1 MWTAC
6 QKRFNTK
13 TPCGMDNSIPT
24 LSRRGK
30 VIVNGGRFLLI
41 HPFFTRL
48 ISPSVTRRMQI
59 FALAALAV
67 FSTVSHGGAAAS
79 PQDDYLQIY
88 VMINEGDKLSQG
100 GQNSQA
106 REKYETAL
114 TRLEK
119 LKNENPEWEPTIVK
133 YRIKYLNDK
142 LANLKTAK
150 ESSTPPPAAAAPAPA
165 APAPLSEK
173 PEAPAPAPTPAAA
186 KTETPAAPAPSVTSD
201 DPSALRQRIIQLTGD
216 LESARTE
223 LKQAKA
229 DLDQALTDK
238 KGLQEKL
245 SSGAP
250 ADANVAA
257 LQQENTALRTKLA
270 STEESLKKAAGGD
283 MAGEMSS
290 LRGQVDSLEK
300 KLAEANAKS
309 AELTRANEDYKK
321 QIADLTGKLQMAG
334 TAGKSDSTLAK
345 ENAMLRSILDRQLKE
360 QARREAARRLVLDE
374 FKNLA
379 VSTEAL
385 KTQMEVLSS
394 PLVALSEEEEGM
406 LKVSAP
412 SLVAPEPAAPA
423 APAAG
428 AAAGTTTLSSAAEKP
443 ASPESYAEKPRIPE
457 EFKDTAARATSLY
470 NEKKFDEA
478 AAAYQEILNKY
489 PQSIYALSNLGV
501 VRFQQQKYPE
511 AEKPLREAIRVA
523 PNDAFSHSVLG
534 IVLVQQE
541 KYDDAIQVLS
551 RAVALDPNDAK
562 TRNYLGISSSRKG
575 LQEAA
580 EQECRKAIELDESY
594 GDAHFN
600 LAVIYATQ
608 TPPAKELA
616 KRHYNRALELGV
628 PKDQELEKLLN

>member
-1 MWTAC
+1 M
-6 QKRFNTK
+6 
-13 TPCGMDNSIPT
+13 
-24 LSRRGK
+24 
-30 VIVNGGRFLLI
+30 
-41 HPFFTRL
+41 
-48 ISPSVTRRMQI
+48 
-59 FALAALAV
+59 
-67 FSTVSHGGAAAS
+67 
-79 PQDDYLQIY
+79 
-88 VMINEGDKLSQG
+88 
-100 GQNSQA
+100 
-106 REKYETAL
+106 
-114 TRLEK
+114 
-119 LKNENPEWEPTIVK
+119 
-133 YRIKYLNDK
+133 
-142 LANLKTAK
+142 
-150 ESSTPPPAAAAPAPA
+150 
-165 APAPLSEK
+165 
-173 PEAPAPAPTPAAA
+173 
-186 KTETPAAPAPSVTSD
+186 
-201 DPSALRQRIIQLTGD
+201 
-216 LESARTE
+216 
-223 LKQAKA
+223 
-229 DLDQALTDK
+229 DQALADK
-238 KGLQEKL
+238 KGLQERL
-245 SSGAP
+245 SSAGSG
-250 ADANVAA
+250 DANVAA
-257 LQQENTALRTKLA
+257 LQQENSALRAKLTSA
-270 STEESLKKAAGGD
+270 EENLKKAAGGELG
-283 MAGEMSS
+283 GELAS
-290 LRGQVDSLEK
+290 LRGQVESLEK
-300 KLAEANAKS
+300 KLAEANSKS

-321 QIADLTGKLQMAG
+321 QIADLTGQLQLAG

-394 PLVALSEEEEGM
+394 PLVALNAEEENM

-412 SLVAPEPAAPA
+412 SLVAPEPEAPAAAPA
-423 APAAG
+423 SAG
-428 AAAGTTTLSSAAEKP
+428 AGATATLSSAAEKP
-443 ASPESYAEKPRIPE
+443 ASPESYSEKPRIPE
-457 EFKDTAARATSLY
+457 EFKDTAAKATSLY

-511 AEKPLREAIRVA
+511 AEKALREAIRVA

-628 PKDQELEKLLN
+628 PKDEELEKLLN

>member
-1 MWTAC
+1 
-6 QKRFNTK
+6 
-13 TPCGMDNSIPT
+13 
-24 LSRRGK
+24 
-30 VIVNGGRFLLI
+30 
-41 HPFFTRL
+41 
-48 ISPSVTRRMQI
+48 MQI
-59 FALAALAV
+59 FALAALTV
-67 FSTVSHGGAAAS
+67 FSTVFHVGAAAS

-150 ESSTPPPAAAAPAPA
+150 ESATPPPAAPAAAPAPT
-165 APAPLSEK
+165 APAPMSEK
-173 PEAPAPAPTPAAA
+173 PETPAPAPTPAAA
-186 KTETPAAPAPSVTSD
+186 KTEAPAAPAPVVTSD

-423 APAAG
+423 AAAG
-428 AAAGTTTLSSAAEKP
+428 AATTATLSSAAEKP

-580 EQECRKAIELDESY
+580 EQECRKAIELDDSY

>member
-1 MWTAC
+1 MKFRKILAC
-6 QKRFNTK
+6 
-13 TPCGMDNSIPT
+13 
-24 LSRRGK
+24 
-30 VIVNGGRFLLI
+30 
-41 HPFFTRL
+41 
-48 ISPSVTRRMQI
+48 
-59 FALAALAV
+59 LAALLLLAAP
-67 FSTVSHGGAAAS
+67 SSHPAAS

-88 VMINEGDKLSQG
+88 VMINEGDKLDNS
-100 GQNSQA
+100 GQKSPA
-106 REKYETAL
+106 REKYENAL
-114 TRLEK
+114 NKLDK

-142 LANLKTAK
+142 LSNLKSAK
-150 ESSTPPPAAAAPAPA
+150 DASPTPVEKPATPAAEKPATTTPPAP
-165 APAPLSEK
+165 S
-173 PEAPAPAPTPAAA
+173 APAPAPTPS
-186 KTETPAAPAPSVTSD
+186 ETPTPAIQKSEAPAPAVTSD
-201 DPSALRQRIIQLTGD
+201 DPSALRQKIIALTGD
-216 LESARTE
+216 LESTRTE
-223 LKQAKA
+223 LKQAKN
-229 DLDQALTDK
+229 DLEQALTEK
-238 KGLQEKL
+238 KQLKEKL
-245 SSGAP
+245 SASPAP
-250 ADANVAA
+250 DANVAK
-257 LQQENTALRTKLA
+257 LQEENAGLRQKLTA
-270 STEESLKKAAGGD
+270 TEESLKKAAGGELS
-283 MAGEMSS
+283 GEMTS

-300 KLAEANAKS
+300 KLAEANARS
-309 AELTRANEDYKK
+309 AELTRATDDYKK
-321 QIADLTGKLQMAG
+321 QIASLTTQLQATG
-334 TAGKSDSTLAK
+334 SAGKSDSTLAK

-394 PLVALSEEEEGM
+394 PLVSLSNEEQDM
-406 LKVSAP
+406 LKFSAP
-412 SLVAPEPAAPA
+412 SLVTPAPAAPA
-423 APAAG
+423 APA
-428 AAAGTTTLSSAAEKP
+428 TSSSTSNTPTLSKDAEKP
-443 ASPESYAEKPRIPE
+443 SSPESFSEKPRIPD
-457 EFKDTAARATSLY
+457 EFKDVAAKATSLY

-478 AAAYQEILNKY
+478 ATAYEQILAKY

-580 EQECRKAIELDESY
+580 EQECRKAIELDDSY

-608 TPPAKELA
+608 TPPSKELA

-628 PKDQELEKLLN
+628 PKDAELEKLLN

>member
-1 MWTAC
+1 
-6 QKRFNTK
+6 
-13 TPCGMDNSIPT
+13 
-24 LSRRGK
+24 
-30 VIVNGGRFLLI
+30 
-41 HPFFTRL
+41 
-48 ISPSVTRRMQI
+48 MQI
-59 FALAALAV
+59 FALAALTV
-67 FSTVSHGGAAAS
+67 FSTVFHVGAAAS

-106 REKYETAL
+106 REKYENAL

-150 ESSTPPPAAAAPAPA
+150 ESATPPPAAPVAAPAPTAPAPMSEKPETPTPAPAPAAAKTEAPA
-165 APAPLSEK
+165 APAPV
-173 PEAPAPAPTPAAA
+173 
-186 KTETPAAPAPSVTSD
+186 VTSD

-412 SLVAPEPAAPA
+412 SLVAPEPAAP
-423 APAAG
+423 PA
-428 AAAGTTTLSSAAEKP
+428 AAAGGAAGTATLSSAAEKP

-580 EQECRKAIELDESY
+580 EQECRKAIELDDSY

>member
-1 MWTAC
+1 
-6 QKRFNTK
+6 
-13 TPCGMDNSIPT
+13 
-24 LSRRGK
+24 
-30 VIVNGGRFLLI
+30 
-41 HPFFTRL
+41 
-48 ISPSVTRRMQI
+48 
-59 FALAALAV
+59 
-67 FSTVSHGGAAAS
+67 
-79 PQDDYLQIY
+79 
-88 VMINEGDKLSQG
+88 
-100 GQNSQA
+100 
-106 REKYETAL
+106 
-114 TRLEK
+114 
-119 LKNENPEWEPTIVK
+119 
-133 YRIKYLNDK
+133 
-142 LANLKTAK
+142 
-150 ESSTPPPAAAAPAPA
+150 
-165 APAPLSEK
+165 
-173 PEAPAPAPTPAAA
+173 
-186 KTETPAAPAPSVTSD
+186 VTSD

-283 MAGEMSS
+283 MAGEMAS

-412 SLVAPEPAAPA
+412 SLVAPEPAAP
-423 APAAG
+423 PA
-428 AAAGTTTLSSAAEKP
+428 AAAGGAAGTATLSSAAEKP

-580 EQECRKAIELDESY
+580 EQECRKAIELDDSY

>member
-1 MWTAC
+1 MKFRKILAC
-6 QKRFNTK
+6 
-13 TPCGMDNSIPT
+13 
-24 LSRRGK
+24 
-30 VIVNGGRFLLI
+30 
-41 HPFFTRL
+41 
-48 ISPSVTRRMQI
+48 
-59 FALAALAV
+59 LAALLLLAAP
-67 FSTVSHGGAAAS
+67 SSHPAAS

-88 VMINEGDKLSQG
+88 VMINEGDKLDNS
-100 GQNSQA
+100 GQKSQA
-106 REKYETAL
+106 REKYENAL
-114 TRLEK
+114 NKLDK

-133 YRIKYLNDK
+133 YRIKYLSDK
-142 LANLKTAK
+142 LSNLKSAK
-150 ESSTPPPAAAAPAPA
+150 DVSPTPVEKPATPAAEKPATTTPPAP
-165 APAPLSEK
+165 S
-173 PEAPAPAPTPAAA
+173 APAPAPTPS
-186 KTETPAAPAPSVTSD
+186 ETPTPAIQKSEAPAPAVTSD
-201 DPSALRQRIIQLTGD
+201 DPSALRQKIIALTGD
-216 LESARTE
+216 LESTRTE
-223 LKQAKA
+223 LKQAKN
-229 DLDQALTDK
+229 DLEQALTEK
-238 KGLQEKL
+238 KQLKEKL
-245 SSGAP
+245 SASPAP
-250 ADANVAA
+250 DANVAK
-257 LQQENTALRTKLA
+257 LQEENAGLRQKLTA
-270 STEESLKKAAGGD
+270 TEESLKKAAGGELS
-283 MAGEMSS
+283 GEMTS

-300 KLAEANAKS
+300 KLAEANARS
-309 AELTRANEDYKK
+309 AELTRATDDYKK
-321 QIADLTGKLQMAG
+321 QIASLTTQLQATG
-334 TAGKSDSTLAK
+334 SAGKSDSTLAK

-394 PLVALSEEEEGM
+394 PLVSLSNEEQDM
-406 LKVSAP
+406 LKFSAP
-412 SLVAPEPAAPA
+412 SLVTPAPAAPA
-423 APAAG
+423 APA
-428 AAAGTTTLSSAAEKP
+428 TSSSTSNTPTLSKDAEKP
-443 ASPESYAEKPRIPE
+443 SSPESFSEKPRIPD
-457 EFKDTAARATSLY
+457 EFKDVAAKATSLY

-478 AAAYQEILNKY
+478 ATAYEQILAKY

-580 EQECRKAIELDESY
+580 EQECRKAIELDDSY

-608 TPPAKELA
+608 TPPSKELA

-628 PKDQELEKLLN
+628 PKDAELEKLLN

>member
-1 MWTAC
+1 MKFRKILAC
-6 QKRFNTK
+6 
-13 TPCGMDNSIPT
+13 
-24 LSRRGK
+24 
-30 VIVNGGRFLLI
+30 
-41 HPFFTRL
+41 
-48 ISPSVTRRMQI
+48 
-59 FALAALAV
+59 LAALLLLAAP
-67 FSTVSHGGAAAS
+67 SSHPAAS

-88 VMINEGDKLSQG
+88 VMINEGDKLDNS
-100 GQNSQA
+100 GQKSQA
-106 REKYETAL
+106 REKYENAL
-114 TRLEK
+114 NKLEK

-142 LANLKTAK
+142 LSNLKSAK
-150 ESSTPPPAAAAPAPA
+150 DTSPTPVEKPATPAAEKPATTTPPAP
-165 APAPLSEK
+165 S
-173 PEAPAPAPTPAAA
+173 APAPAPTPSE
-186 KTETPAAPAPSVTSD
+186 TLTPAIQKSEAPAPAVTSD
-201 DPSALRQRIIQLTGD
+201 DPSALRQKIIALTGD
-216 LESARTE
+216 LESTRTE
-223 LKQAKA
+223 LKQAKN
-229 DLDQALTDK
+229 DLEQALTEK
-238 KGLQEKL
+238 KQLKEKL
-245 SSGAP
+245 SASPAP
-250 ADANVAA
+250 DANVAK
-257 LQQENTALRTKLA
+257 LQEENAGLRQKLTA
-270 STEESLKKAAGGD
+270 TEESLKKAAGGELS
-283 MAGEMSS
+283 GEMTS

-300 KLAEANAKS
+300 KLAEANARS
-309 AELTRANEDYKK
+309 AELTRATDDYKK
-321 QIADLTGKLQMAG
+321 QIASLTTQLQATG
-334 TAGKSDSTLAK
+334 SAGKSDSTLAK

-394 PLVALSEEEEGM
+394 PLVSLSNEEQDM
-406 LKVSAP
+406 LKFSAP
-412 SLVAPEPAAPA
+412 SLVTPAPAAPA
-423 APAAG
+423 APA
-428 AAAGTTTLSSAAEKP
+428 TSSSTSNTPTLSKDAEKP
-443 ASPESYAEKPRIPE
+443 SSPESFSEKPRIPD
-457 EFKDTAARATSLY
+457 EFKDVAAKATSLY

-478 AAAYQEILNKY
+478 ATAYEQILAKY

-580 EQECRKAIELDESY
+580 EQECRKAIELDDSY

-608 TPPAKELA
+608 TPPSKELA

-628 PKDQELEKLLN
+628 PKDAELEKLLN

>member
-1 MWTAC
+1 
-6 QKRFNTK
+6 
-13 TPCGMDNSIPT
+13 MDSSIPLVLDGEK
-24 LSRRGK
+24 LSSTRGH
-30 VIVNGGRFLLI
+30 FLLI
-41 HPFFTRL
+41 DPTFDRL
-48 ISPSVTRRMQI
+48 ISLSVTKTIQ
-59 FALAALAV
+59 LLTV
-67 FSTVSHGGAAAS
+67 VLLTLLPTVSRVMAAAS

-88 VMINEGDKLSQG
+88 VMINEGDKLGQG

-106 REKYETAL
+106 REKYEGAL
-114 TRLEK
+114 NRLEK

-133 YRIKYLNDK
+133 YRIKYLNEK
-142 LANLKTAK
+142 LANLKNSP
-150 ESSTPPPAAAAPAPA
+150 SSTTTV
-165 APAPLSEK
+165 
-173 PEAPAPAPTPAAA
+173 APTPATGE
-186 KTETPAAPAPSVTSD
+186 KTSPPETSTSSTTPTVAESPTLSVTPAKKDPVAATPAPEVSTD

-223 LKQAKA
+223 LKQAKT
-229 DLDQALTDK
+229 DLDQALADK
-238 KGLQEKL
+238 KVLQQKF
-245 SSGAP
+245 SSAGSG
-250 ADANVAA
+250 DANMAA
-257 LQQENTALRTKLA
+257 LQQENSTLRAKLS
-270 STEESLKKAAGGD
+270 STEESLKKAVGGD
-283 MAGEMSS
+283 LAGEMAS

-300 KLAEANAKS
+300 KLAEANSKS
-309 AELTRANEDYKK
+309 AELARANEDYKK

-394 PLVALSEEEEGM
+394 PLVALSDEEQNM

-412 SLVAPEPAAPA
+412 SLVAPEPTAPA
-423 APAAG
+423 G
-428 AAAGTTTLSSAAEKP
+428 GTASLSSAAEKP
-443 ASPESYAEKPRIPE
+443 ASPESYAEKPRIPD
-457 EFKDTAARATSLY
+457 EFKDTAAKATALY
-470 NEKKFDEA
+470 NEKKYDEA
-478 AAAYQEILNKY
+478 ANAYQQILEKY

-511 AEKPLREAIRVA
+511 AEKVLREAVRVA
-523 PNDAFSHSVLG
+523 PNDSFSHSVLG

-575 LQEAA
+575 LTEAA
-580 EQECRKAIELDESY
+580 EQECRKAIELDDSY

>member
-1 MWTAC
+1 
-6 QKRFNTK
+6 
-13 TPCGMDNSIPT
+13 
-24 LSRRGK
+24 
-30 VIVNGGRFLLI
+30 
-41 HPFFTRL
+41 
-48 ISPSVTRRMQI
+48 MQI
-59 FALAALAV
+59 FALAALTV
-67 FSTVSHGGAAAS
+67 FSTVFHVGAAAS

-150 ESSTPPPAAAAPAPA
+150 ESATPPPAAPVAAPAPT
-165 APAPLSEK
+165 APAPMSEK
-173 PEAPAPAPTPAAA
+173 PETPAPAPTPAAA
-186 KTETPAAPAPSVTSD
+186 KTEAPAAPAPVVTSD

-283 MAGEMSS
+283 MAGEMAS

-412 SLVAPEPAAPA
+412 SLVAPEPAAP
-423 APAAG
+423 PA
-428 AAAGTTTLSSAAEKP
+428 AAAGGAAGTATLSSAAEKP

-580 EQECRKAIELDESY
+580 EQECRKAIELDDSY

>member
-1 MWTAC
+1 
-6 QKRFNTK
+6 
-13 TPCGMDNSIPT
+13 
-24 LSRRGK
+24 
-30 VIVNGGRFLLI
+30 LI
-41 HPFFTRL
+41 EGFFPRL
-48 ISPSVTRRMQI
+48 ISLPVTTRLPI
-59 FALAALAV
+59 FLLALGSL
-67 FSTVSHGGAAAS
+67 FITTYRLEAAAS

-100 GQNSQA
+100 GQSSQA
-106 REKYETAL
+106 REKYEGAL

-142 LANLKTAK
+142 LASLKNTPAPAATPAPVPAAAEK
-150 ESSTPPPAAAAPAPA
+150 APPPAAPPSPGPAP
-165 APAPLSEK
+165 S
-173 PEAPAPAPTPAAA
+173 EAPAPPLTPTKKESSSPAS
-186 KTETPAAPAPSVTSD
+186 APAVASD

-229 DLDQALTDK
+229 DLDQALADK
-238 KGLQEKL
+238 KGLQERL
-245 SSGAP
+245 SAGGSG
-250 ADANVAA
+250 DANVAA
-257 LQQENTALRTKLA
+257 LQQENSALRAKLS

-283 MAGEMSS
+283 MAGEMAS

-309 AELTRANEDYKK
+309 AELARANDDYKK

-394 PLVALSEEEEGM
+394 PLVALSDEEQNM

-423 APAAG
+423 A
-428 AAAGTTTLSSAAEKP
+428 AAAGGTATLSSAAEKS

-457 EFKDTAARATSLY
+457 EFKDTAAKATALY
-470 NEKKFDEA
+470 NEKKFEEA
-478 AAAYQEILNKY
+478 AAAYQQILDKY

-511 AEKPLREAIRVA
+511 AEKVLREAIRVA

-575 LQEAA
+575 LSEAA
-580 EQECRKAIELDESY
+580 EQECRKAIELDDSY

>member
-1 MWTAC
+1 
-6 QKRFNTK
+6 
-13 TPCGMDNSIPT
+13 
-24 LSRRGK
+24 
-30 VIVNGGRFLLI
+30 
-41 HPFFTRL
+41 
-48 ISPSVTRRMQI
+48 MQI
-59 FALAALAV
+59 FALAALTV
-67 FSTVSHGGAAAS
+67 FSTVFHVGAAAS

-150 ESSTPPPAAAAPAPA
+150 ESATPPPAAPVAAPAPT
-165 APAPLSEK
+165 APAPMSEK
-173 PEAPAPAPTPAAA
+173 PETPAPAPTPAAA
-186 KTETPAAPAPSVTSD
+186 KTEAPAAPAPVVTSD

-412 SLVAPEPAAPA
+412 SLVAPEPAAP
-423 APAAG
+423 PA
-428 AAAGTTTLSSAAEKP
+428 AAAGGAAGTATLSSAAEKP

-580 EQECRKAIELDESY
+580 EQECRKAIELDDSY

>member
-1 MWTAC
+1 LTCFVKIFGLAC
-6 QKRFNTK
+6 L
-13 TPCGMDNSIPT
+13 T
-24 LSRRGK
+24 LLPATGDLR
-30 VIVNGGRFLLI
+30 
-41 HPFFTRL
+41 
-48 ISPSVTRRMQI
+48 
-59 FALAALAV
+59 A
-67 FSTVSHGGAAAS
+67 TVS

-88 VMINEGDKLSQG
+88 VMINEGDKLKAG
-100 GQNSQA
+100 GQASQA

-114 TRLEK
+114 GRLEK
-119 LKNENPEWEPTIVK
+119 LKNSNPEWEPTIVK
-133 YRIKYLNDK
+133 YRIKYLNDQ
-142 LANLKTAK
+142 LAGLKAAK
-150 ESSTPPPAAAAPAPA
+150 DSAPPAPAPAPA
-165 APAPLSEK
+165 AAEKPPAPPAPTPSETIT
-173 PEAPAPAPTPAAA
+173 PAPAPAAAPPAPEPAPTPAVA
-186 KTETPAAPAPSVTSD
+186 SD
-201 DPSALRQRIIQLTGD
+201 DPSALRQRVIQLTGD

-229 DLDQALTDK
+229 DLDQALADK

-245 SSGAP
+245 SAGGTG
-250 ADANVAA
+250 DANVAA
-257 LQQENTALRTKLA
+257 LQQENAALRTKLTSA
-270 STEESLKKAAGGD
+270 EDNLKKAAGGD
-283 MAGEMSS
+283 LGGELIS
-290 LRGQVDSLEK
+290 LRGQVDALEK

-309 AELTRANEDYKK
+309 AELARANDDYKK
-321 QIADLTGKLQMAG
+321 QITDLTGQLQLAG

-394 PLVALSEEEEGM
+394 PLVALNAEEENM
-406 LKVSAP
+406 LKFSAP
-412 SLVAPEPAAPA
+412 SLVAPEPEAP
-423 APAAG
+423 
-428 AAAGTTTLSSAAEKP
+428 AAAGTTPTLTSTAEKP
-443 ASPESYAEKPRIPE
+443 SSPEAFSEKPRIPE
-457 EFKDTAARATSLY
+457 EFKETAAKATSFY

-478 AAAYQEILNKY
+478 AAAYQQILEKY

-511 AEKPLREAIRVA
+511 AEKALREAIRVA

-541 KYDDAIQVLS
+541 KYDDAIQILS

-580 EQECRKAIELDESY
+580 EQECRKAIELDDGY

-616 KRHYNRALELGV
+616 KRHYNRARELGV
-628 PKDQELEKLLN
+628 PQDQELEKLLN

>member
-1 MWTAC
+1 M
-6 QKRFNTK
+6 KFRK
-13 TPCGMDNSIPT
+13 
-24 LSRRGK
+24 
-30 VIVNGGRFLLI
+30 
-41 HPFFTRL
+41 
-48 ISPSVTRRMQI
+48 ISC
-59 FALAALAV
+59 LGAALLLLTAPT
-67 FSTVSHGGAAAS
+67 SRPAAS

-88 VMINEGDKLSQG
+88 VMINEGDKLDNT
-100 GQNSQA
+100 GQKSQA

-114 TRLEK
+114 NKLDK

-142 LANLKTAK
+142 LANLKSAK
-150 ESSTPPPAAAAPAPA
+150 DATPAPTEKPAPPVAEKPAPSAPPATVPAPSESPAPA
-165 APAPLSEK
+165 MQKSEATAPAI
-173 PEAPAPAPTPAAA
+173 
-186 KTETPAAPAPSVTSD
+186 TSD
-201 DPSALRQRIIQLTGD
+201 DPSALRQKIIALTGD

-223 LKQAKA
+223 LRQAKT
-229 DLDQALTDK
+229 DLEQALAEK
-238 KGLQEKL
+238 KQLKEKL
-245 SSGAP
+245 SASPAP
-250 ADANVAA
+250 DANVAK
-257 LQQENTALRTKLA
+257 LQEENANLQKKLT
-270 STEESLKKAAGGD
+270 STEESLKRAAGGD
-283 MAGEMSS
+283 ASGEMSS

-300 KLAEANAKS
+300 KLAEANARS
-309 AELTRANEDYKK
+309 AELTRANDDYKK
-321 QIADLTGKLQMAG
+321 QIASLTTQLQATG
-334 TAGKSDSTLAK
+334 SAGKSDSTLAK

-394 PLVALSEEEEGM
+394 PLVSLTNEEQDM

-423 APAAG
+423 ASASAAPSPSS
-428 AAAGTTTLSSAAEKP
+428 ATPTLSKDAEKP

-457 EFKDTAARATSLY
+457 EFKDVAAKATSLY

-478 AAAYQEILNKY
+478 AAAYEQILAKY

-511 AEKPLREAIRVA
+511 AEKPLREAVRVA

-580 EQECRKAIELDESY
+580 EQECRKAIELDDSY

-608 TPPAKELA
+608 TPPSKELA

-628 PKDQELEKLLN
+628 PKDAELEKLLN

>member
-1 MWTAC
+1 M
-6 QKRFNTK
+6 KFRK
-13 TPCGMDNSIPT
+13 
-24 LSRRGK
+24 
-30 VIVNGGRFLLI
+30 
-41 HPFFTRL
+41 
-48 ISPSVTRRMQI
+48 I
-59 FALAALAV
+59 FACLAALLLAAP
-67 FSTVSHGGAAAS
+67 SLHPAAS

-88 VMINEGDKLSQG
+88 VMINEGDKLDNS
-100 GQNSQA
+100 GQKSQA

-114 TRLEK
+114 NKLDK

-142 LANLKTAK
+142 LSNLKSAKDASPAPSEKPAATTAK
-150 ESSTPPPAAAAPAPA
+150 PATTPPP
-165 APAPLSEK
+165 SST
-173 PEAPAPAPTPAAA
+173 PAPAPS
-186 KTETPAAPAPSVTSD
+186 ETPAPAMQKSEVAAPAVTSD
-201 DPSALRQRIIQLTGD
+201 DPSALRQKIIALTGD
-216 LESARTE
+216 LESTRTE
-223 LKQAKA
+223 LKQAKN
-229 DLDQALTDK
+229 DLEQALTEK
-238 KGLQEKL
+238 KQLKEKL
-245 SSGAP
+245 GASP
-250 ADANVAA
+250 SPDANV
-257 LQQENTALRTKLA
+257 TKLQEDNA
-270 STEESLKKAAGGD
+270 TLRQKLTATEESLKKAAGGELS
-283 MAGEMSS
+283 GEMTS

-300 KLAEANAKS
+300 KLAEANARS
-309 AELTRANEDYKK
+309 AELTRANDDYKK
-321 QIADLTGKLQMAG
+321 QIASMTTQLQAAG
-334 TAGKSDSTLAK
+334 TVGKSDSTLAK

-394 PLVALSEEEEGM
+394 PLVSLTNEEQDM

-412 SLVAPEPAAPA
+412 SLVAPEPAAPSTSSTSGNT
-423 APAAG
+423 P
-428 AAAGTTTLSSAAEKP
+428 TLSKDAEKP
-443 ASPESYAEKPRIPE
+443 ASPESFSEKPRIPD
-457 EFKDTAARATSLY
+457 EFKDVAAKATSLY

-478 AAAYQEILNKY
+478 AAAYEQILVKY

-580 EQECRKAIELDESY
+580 EQECRKAIELDDSY

-608 TPPAKELA
+608 NPPSKELA

-628 PKDQELEKLLN
+628 PKDAELEKLLN

>member
-1 MWTAC
+1 
-6 QKRFNTK
+6 
-13 TPCGMDNSIPT
+13 
-24 LSRRGK
+24 
-30 VIVNGGRFLLI
+30 VV
-41 HPFFTRL
+41 
-48 ISPSVTRRMQI
+48 
-59 FALAALAV
+59 
-67 FSTVSHGGAAAS
+67 
-79 PQDDYLQIY
+79 
-88 VMINEGDKLSQG
+88 
-100 GQNSQA
+100 QA
-106 REKYETAL
+106 
-114 TRLEK
+114 
-119 LKNENPEWEPTIVK
+119 
-133 YRIKYLNDK
+133 
-142 LANLKTAK
+142 
-150 ESSTPPPAAAAPAPA
+150 
-165 APAPLSEK
+165 
-173 PEAPAPAPTPAAA
+173 
-186 KTETPAAPAPSVTSD
+186 D

-245 SSGAP
+245 SSGGAG
-250 ADANVAA
+250 DANVAA
-257 LQQENTALRTKLA
+257 LQQENATLRTKLTTA
-270 STEESLKKAAGGD
+270 EDNLKKAAGGELG
-283 MAGEMSS
+283 GELAS

-321 QIADLTGKLQMAG
+321 QIADLTGQLQLAG

-394 PLVALSEEEEGM
+394 PLVALNAEEENM

-423 APAAG
+423 AQGAG
-428 AAAGTTTLSSAAEKP
+428 AAATLSSAAEKP
-443 ASPESYAEKPRIPE
+443 AGPETYSEKPRIPE
-457 EFKDTAARATSLY
+457 EFKDTAAKATALY

-511 AEKPLREAIRVA
+511 AEKALREAIRVA

-580 EQECRKAIELDESY
+580 EQECRKAIELDDSY

-628 PKDQELEKLLN
+628 PKDEELEKLIN

>member
-1 MWTAC
+1 M
-6 QKRFNTK
+6 
-13 TPCGMDNSIPT
+13 
-24 LSRRGK
+24 
-30 VIVNGGRFLLI
+30 
-41 HPFFTRL
+41 
-48 ISPSVTRRMQI
+48 
-59 FALAALAV
+59 AALALASLAV
-67 FSTVSHGGAAAS
+67 RLEAAAS

-142 LANLKTAK
+142 LAGLKSAK
-150 ESSTPPPAAAAPAPA
+150 DSSPPPSAPSAPAPVAAEKPAPPPAPTRSETPAPA
-165 APAPLSEK
+165 KVETP
-173 PEAPAPAPTPAAA
+173 APAPAPVAA
-186 KTETPAAPAPSVTSD
+186 SD

-229 DLDQALTDK
+229 DLDQALAEK
-238 KGLQEKL
+238 RGLQDKL
-245 SSGAP
+245 SSAP
-250 ADANVAA
+250 AADANVAA
-257 LQQENTALRTKLA
+257 LQQENSSLRAKLS
-270 STEESLKKAAGGD
+270 STEESLKKAVSGD
-283 MAGEMSS
+283 MGAELTS
-290 LRGQVDSLEK
+290 LRGQVETLEK
-300 KLAEANAKS
+300 KLAEANTKS
-309 AELTRANEDYKK
+309 AELARANDDYKK
-321 QIADLTGKLQMAG
+321 QIADLTGKLQLAG

-385 KTQMEVLSS
+385 KTQMDVLSS
-394 PLVALSEEEEGM
+394 PLIALSPEEEGM

-412 SLVAPEPAAPA
+412 TLVAPEPEAPA
-423 APAAG
+423 AAG
-428 AAAGTTTLSSAAEKP
+428 AAATSPTLSSAAEKP
-443 ASPESYAEKPRIPE
+443 ASPESYSEKPRIPE

-470 NEKKFDEA
+470 TEKKFDEA

-511 AEKPLREAIRVA
+511 AEKALREAIRVA

-541 KYDDAIQVLS
+541 KYDDAIQILS

-580 EQECRKAIELDESY
+580 EQECRKAIELDDSY

-608 TPPAKELA
+608 MPPAKELA

-628 PKDQELEKLLN
+628 PKDEELEKLLN

>member
-1 MWTAC
+1 MKFRKILAC
-6 QKRFNTK
+6 
-13 TPCGMDNSIPT
+13 
-24 LSRRGK
+24 
-30 VIVNGGRFLLI
+30 
-41 HPFFTRL
+41 
-48 ISPSVTRRMQI
+48 
-59 FALAALAV
+59 LAALLLLAAP
-67 FSTVSHGGAAAS
+67 SSHPAAS

-88 VMINEGDKLSQG
+88 VMINEGDKLDNS
-100 GQNSQA
+100 GQKSQA
-106 REKYETAL
+106 REKYENAL
-114 TRLEK
+114 NKLEK

-142 LANLKTAK
+142 LSNLKSAK
-150 ESSTPPPAAAAPAPA
+150 DTSPTPVEKPATPAAEKPATTTPPAP
-165 APAPLSEK
+165 S
-173 PEAPAPAPTPAAA
+173 APAPAPTPS
-186 KTETPAAPAPSVTSD
+186 ETPTPAIQKSEAPAPALTSD
-201 DPSALRQRIIQLTGD
+201 DPSALRQKIIALTGD
-216 LESARTE
+216 LESTRTE
-223 LKQAKA
+223 LKQAKN
-229 DLDQALTDK
+229 DLEQALTEK
-238 KGLQEKL
+238 KQLKEKL
-245 SSGAP
+245 SASPAP
-250 ADANVAA
+250 DANVAK
-257 LQQENTALRTKLA
+257 LQEENAGLRQKLTA
-270 STEESLKKAAGGD
+270 TEESLKKAAGGELS
-283 MAGEMSS
+283 GEMTS

-300 KLAEANAKS
+300 KLAEANARS
-309 AELTRANEDYKK
+309 AELTRATDDYKK
-321 QIADLTGKLQMAG
+321 QIASLTTQLQATG
-334 TAGKSDSTLAK
+334 SAGKSDSTLAK

-394 PLVALSEEEEGM
+394 PLVSLSNEEQDM
-406 LKVSAP
+406 LKFSAP
-412 SLVAPEPAAPA
+412 SLVTPAPAAPA
-423 APAAG
+423 APA
-428 AAAGTTTLSSAAEKP
+428 TSSSTSNTPTLSKDAEKP
-443 ASPESYAEKPRIPE
+443 SSPESFSEKPRIPD
-457 EFKDTAARATSLY
+457 EFKDVAAKATSLY

-478 AAAYQEILNKY
+478 ATAYEQILAKY

-580 EQECRKAIELDESY
+580 EQECRKAIELDDSY

-608 TPPAKELA
+608 TPPSKELA

-628 PKDQELEKLLN
+628 PKDAELEKLLN

>member
-1 MWTAC
+1 M
-6 QKRFNTK
+6 R
-13 TPCGMDNSIPT
+13 I
-24 LSRRGK
+24 
-30 VIVNGGRFLLI
+30 
-41 HPFFTRL
+41 FT
-48 ISPSVTRRMQI
+48 
-59 FALAALAV
+59 LAALAV
-67 FSTVSHGGAAAS
+67 FSMGVRLEAAAS

-88 VMINEGDKLSQG
+88 VMINEGDKLNTA

-142 LANLKTAK
+142 LAALKTAK
-150 ESSTPPPAAAAPAPA
+150 ETAPPAPAPAAAEKPTPTPTAPPPAAATTPAPA
-165 APAPLSEK
+165 KTEIPSPAATP
-173 PEAPAPAPTPAAA
+173 APAPAPVT
-186 KTETPAAPAPSVTSD
+186 TSD

-216 LESARTE
+216 LESSRTE

-229 DLDQALTDK
+229 DLDQALADK
-238 KGLQEKL
+238 KGLQERL
-245 SSGAP
+245 SSAGTGTG
-250 ADANVAA
+250 DANVAA
-257 LQQENTALRTKLA
+257 LQQENSALRAKLA
-270 STEESLKKAAGGD
+270 TTEESLKKAAGGELG
-283 MAGEMSS
+283 GELAS
-290 LRGQVDSLEK
+290 LRTQVDSLEK
-300 KLAEANAKS
+300 KLAEANSKS
-309 AELTRANEDYKK
+309 AELARVNEDYKK
-321 QIADLTGKLQMAG
+321 QIADLTGQLQLAG

-394 PLVALSEEEEGM
+394 PLVALSAEEENM

-412 SLVAPEPAAPA
+412 SLVAPEPEAPA
-423 APAAG
+423 PSAAG
-428 AAAGTTTLSSAAEKP
+428 GAGATATLSSAAEKP
-443 ASPESYAEKPRIPE
+443 VSPESYSEKPRIPE
-457 EFKDTAARATSLY
+457 EFKDTAAKATSLY

-511 AEKPLREAIRVA
+511 AEKALREAIRVA

-580 EQECRKAIELDESY
+580 EQECRKAIELDDSY

-628 PKDQELEKLLN
+628 PKDEELEKLLN

>member
-1 MWTAC
+1 M
-6 QKRFNTK
+6 
-13 TPCGMDNSIPT
+13 
-24 LSRRGK
+24 
-30 VIVNGGRFLLI
+30 I
-41 HPFFTRL
+41 HPFFARL
-48 ISPSVTRRMQI
+48 ISPSVTKRMQI
-59 FALAALAV
+59 FALAALTV
-67 FSTVSHGGAAAS
+67 FSMAFRVGAAAS

-133 YRIKYLNDK
+133 YRIKYLSDK
-142 LANLKTAK
+142 LATLKTAK
-150 ESSTPPPAAAAPAPA
+150 ESATPPPAAPAATPAPTN
-165 APAPLSEK
+165 PAPLSEK
-173 PEAPAPAPTPAAA
+173 PEPSAPAPTPAPT
-186 KTETPAAPAPSVTSD
+186 KIEAPASPAPVTLSD
-201 DPSALRQRIIQLTGD
+201 DPSTLRQRIIQLTGD

-245 SSGAP
+245 SSAAP
-250 ADANVAA
+250 GDANVAA

-283 MAGEMSS
+283 MAGEMTS

-334 TAGKSDSTLAK
+334 TTGKSDSTLAK

-394 PLVALSEEEEGM
+394 PLVSLSAEEEGM

-412 SLVAPEPAAPA
+412 SLVAPEPEAPA
-423 APAAG
+423 AATG
-428 AAAGTTTLSSAAEKP
+428 AAAGTATLSSAAEKP

-470 NEKKFDEA
+470 TEKKFDEA

-511 AEKPLREAIRVA
+511 AEKALREAIRVA

-580 EQECRKAIELDESY
+580 EQECRKAIELDDSY

>member
-1 MWTAC
+1 M
-6 QKRFNTK
+6 
-13 TPCGMDNSIPT
+13 
-24 LSRRGK
+24 
-30 VIVNGGRFLLI
+30 
-41 HPFFTRL
+41 
-48 ISPSVTRRMQI
+48 
-59 FALAALAV
+59 
-67 FSTVSHGGAAAS
+67 
-79 PQDDYLQIY
+79 
-88 VMINEGDKLSQG
+88 
-100 GQNSQA
+100 
-106 REKYETAL
+106 
-114 TRLEK
+114 
-119 LKNENPEWEPTIVK
+119 
-133 YRIKYLNDK
+133 
-142 LANLKTAK
+142 
-150 ESSTPPPAAAAPAPA
+150 
-165 APAPLSEK
+165 
-173 PEAPAPAPTPAAA
+173 
-186 KTETPAAPAPSVTSD
+186 
-201 DPSALRQRIIQLTGD
+201 
-216 LESARTE
+216 
-223 LKQAKA
+223 
-229 DLDQALTDK
+229 
-238 KGLQEKL
+238 
-245 SSGAP
+245 
-250 ADANVAA
+250 AA
-257 LQQENTALRTKLA
+257 LQQENSALRAKLS

-283 MAGEMSS
+283 VAGEMAS

-309 AELTRANEDYKK
+309 AELARANDDYKK

-394 PLVALSEEEEGM
+394 PLVALSDEEQNM

-412 SLVAPEPAAPA
+412 SLVAPEPSAPA
-423 APAAG
+423 A
-428 AAAGTTTLSSAAEKP
+428 AAAGGTATLSSAAEKP

-457 EFKDTAARATSLY
+457 EFKDTAAKATSLY
-470 NEKKFDEA
+470 NEKKFEEA
-478 AAAYQEILNKY
+478 AAAYQQILDKY

-511 AEKPLREAIRVA
+511 AEKALREAIRVA

-541 KYDDAIQVLS
+541 KYDDAIQILS

-575 LQEAA
+575 LSEAA
-580 EQECRKAIELDESY
+580 EQECRKAIELDDSY

>member
-1 MWTAC
+1 MKFRKIFA
-6 QKRFNTK
+6 
-13 TPCGMDNSIPT
+13 S
-24 LSRRGK
+24 LAA
-30 VIVNGGRFLLI
+30 FLLLAI
-41 HPFFTRL
+41 PSSHP
-48 ISPSVTRRMQI
+48 
-59 FALAALAV
+59 
-67 FSTVSHGGAAAS
+67 AAS

-88 VMINEGDKLSQG
+88 VMINEGDKLDNS
-100 GQNSQA
+100 GQKSQA
-106 REKYETAL
+106 REKYENAL
-114 TRLEK
+114 NKLEK
-119 LKNENPEWEPTIVK
+119 LKSENPEWEPTIVK

-142 LANLKTAK
+142 LSNLKSAK
-150 ESSTPPPAAAAPAPA
+150 DASPAPAEKPVAPAAEKPSSTPPPAAAPAPS
-165 APAPLSEK
+165 PS
-173 PEAPAPAPTPAAA
+173 
-186 KTETPAAPAPSVTSD
+186 ETPALPVQKSEASAPIVTSD
-201 DPSALRQRIIQLTGD
+201 DPSALRQKIIALTGD

-223 LKQAKA
+223 LKQAKN
-229 DLDQALTDK
+229 DLEQALAERK
-238 KGLQEKL
+238 QLKEKL
-245 SSGAP
+245 AASPAP
-250 ADANVAA
+250 DANVAK
-257 LQQENTALRTKLA
+257 LQDENASLRQKLTA
-270 STEESLKKAAGGD
+270 TEESLKKAAGGELS
-283 MAGEMSS
+283 GEMTS

-300 KLAEANAKS
+300 KLAEANARS
-309 AELTRANEDYKK
+309 AELTRANDDYKK
-321 QIADLTGKLQMAG
+321 QIASLTTQLQAAG
-334 TAGKSDSTLAK
+334 TVGKSDSALAK

-394 PLVALSEEEEGM
+394 PLVSLTNEEQDM

-423 APAAG
+423 
-428 AAAGTTTLSSAAEKP
+428 SSAAGNSPTLSKDAEKP
-443 ASPESYAEKPRIPE
+443 SSPESFSEKPRIPE
-457 EFKDTAARATSLY
+457 EFKDVAAKATSLY

-478 AAAYQEILNKY
+478 AAAYEQILAKY

-580 EQECRKAIELDESY
+580 EQECRKAIELDEGY

-608 TPPAKELA
+608 NPPSKELA

-628 PKDQELEKLLN
+628 PKDAELEKLLN

>member
-1 MWTAC
+1 
-6 QKRFNTK
+6 
-13 TPCGMDNSIPT
+13 
-24 LSRRGK
+24 L
-30 VIVNGGRFLLI
+30 IVR
-41 HPFFTRL
+41 FFTRL
-48 ISPSVTRRMQI
+48 ISLPVTKRLPI
-59 FALAALAV
+59 FLLALGSL
-67 FSTVSHGGAAAS
+67 FTTTYRSEAAAS

-100 GQNSQA
+100 GQTSQA
-106 REKYETAL
+106 REKYEGAL
-114 TRLEK
+114 NRLEK

-133 YRIKYLNDK
+133 YRIKYLSDK
-142 LANLKTAK
+142 LANLKSAPAPTAA
-150 ESSTPPPAAAAPAPA
+150 PPPAPASTERPAAPTASPAPAPA
-165 APAPLSEK
+165 ASEAPTAPLPVAKKET
-173 PEAPAPAPTPAAA
+173 PAPAAA
-186 KTETPAAPAPSVTSD
+186 SSLSSD

-229 DLDQALTDK
+229 DLDQALSEK

-245 SSGAP
+245 SSGGSG
-250 ADANVAA
+250 DANVAA
-257 LQQENTALRTKLA
+257 LQQENSALRAKLS

-283 MAGEMSS
+283 VAGEMAS

-309 AELTRANEDYKK
+309 AELARANDDYKK

-394 PLVALSEEEEGM
+394 PLVALSDEEQNM

-412 SLVAPEPAAPA
+412 SLVAPEPSAPA
-423 APAAG
+423 A
-428 AAAGTTTLSSAAEKP
+428 AAAGGTATLSSAAEKP

-457 EFKDTAARATSLY
+457 EFKDTAAKATSLY
-470 NEKKFDEA
+470 NEKKFEEA
-478 AAAYQEILNKY
+478 TAAYQQILDKY

-511 AEKPLREAIRVA
+511 AEKALREAIRVA

-541 KYDDAIQVLS
+541 KYDDAIQILS

-575 LQEAA
+575 LSEAA
-580 EQECRKAIELDESY
+580 EQECRKAIELDDSY

>member
-1 MWTAC
+1 MI
-6 QKRFNTK
+6 
-13 TPCGMDNSIPT
+13 DPT
-24 LSRRGK
+24 
-30 VIVNGGRFLLI
+30 FD
-41 HPFFTRL
+41 RL
-48 ISPSVTRRMQI
+48 ISLSVTKTIQ
-59 FALAALAV
+59 LLTV
-67 FSTVSHGGAAAS
+67 VLLTLLPTVSRVMAAAS

-88 VMINEGDKLSQG
+88 VMINEGDKLGQG

-106 REKYETAL
+106 REKYESAL
-114 TRLEK
+114 NRLEK

-133 YRIKYLNDK
+133 YRIKYLNEK
-142 LANLKTAK
+142 LANLKNSP
-150 ESSTPPPAAAAPAPA
+150 SSTTTV
-165 APAPLSEK
+165 
-173 PEAPAPAPTPAAA
+173 APTPATGE
-186 KTETPAAPAPSVTSD
+186 KTSPPETSTSSTTPTVAESPTLSVTPAKRDPVAATPAPEVSTD

-223 LKQAKA
+223 LKQAKT
-229 DLDQALTDK
+229 DLDQALADK
-238 KGLQEKL
+238 KVLQQKF
-245 SSGAP
+245 SSAGSG
-250 ADANVAA
+250 DANMAA
-257 LQQENTALRTKLA
+257 LQQENSTLRAKLS

-283 MAGEMSS
+283 LAGEMAS

-300 KLAEANAKS
+300 KLAEANSKS
-309 AELTRANEDYKK
+309 AELARANEDYKK

-394 PLVALSEEEEGM
+394 PLVALSDEEQNM

-412 SLVAPEPAAPA
+412 SLVAPEPTAPA
-423 APAAG
+423 G
-428 AAAGTTTLSSAAEKP
+428 GTASLSSAAEKP
-443 ASPESYAEKPRIPE
+443 ASPESYAEKPRIPD
-457 EFKDTAARATSLY
+457 EFKDTAAKATALY
-470 NEKKFDEA
+470 NEKKYDEA
-478 AAAYQEILNKY
+478 ANAYQQILEKY

-511 AEKPLREAIRVA
+511 AEKVLREAVRVA
-523 PNDAFSHSVLG
+523 PNDSFSHSVLG

-575 LQEAA
+575 LTEAA
-580 EQECRKAIELDESY
+580 EQECRKAIELDDSY